1 MDEQVILKKYGYK
14 GRLTHLPA
22 KDGPR
27 REVLAWL
34 ASRFEPGIDYPETE
48 VNGRLAGH
56 EIDYAYLRRVL
67 VDYGFLTRAGGI
79 YRRVP
84 PSPPPP
90 ETPAD

>member
-1 MDEQVILKKYGYK
+1 MMDEEIILKKYGRK

-22 KDGPR
+22 KESPR
-27 REVLAWL
+27 LEVLAWL
-34 ASRFEPGIDYPETE
+34 ATRFEPGIDYPET
-48 VNGRLAGH
+48 RSQRPLAGH

-84 PSPPPP
+84 SPPD
-90 ETPAD
+90 TPAG